1 MPVAAAVRRAQDDC
15 SMSDVTTLLG
25 AARDG
30 HKGAAD
36 QLYALLYQDLRRLA
50 RIQLRKHASR
60 HLETTSLI
68 NECYLRLASGGDLR
82 PTDRRHFLA
91 YAASAMRSAIV
102 DLARA
107 RLAEKRGGGQ
117 DMITLRTEIATAV
130 PGEQDDADVLRLHDA
145 LGELAQIDPRLARLV
160 EMRYFAGMSEVE
172 TAEALGISRRTAQ
185 RDWEKAR
192 LFLREALAAE

>member
-1 MPVAAAVRRAQDDC
+1 MP
-15 SMSDVTTLLG
+15 DVTTLLG

-30 HKGAAD
+30 EKRAAD

-50 RIQLRKHASR
+50 RIQLRKHAR
-60 HLETTSLI
+60 CHLETTSLI
-68 NECYLRLASGGDLR
+68 NECYLRLAGAGELR
-82 PTDRRHFLA
+82 PTDRGHFLA

-107 RLAEKRGGGQ
+107 RLAEKRGGGHE
-117 DMITLRTEIATAV
+117 MITLRTEIATAL
-130 PGEQDDADVLRLHDA
+130 PGEQHDADVLRIHEA
-145 LGELAQIDPRLARLV
+145 LDELAQIDARLARLV

-172 TAEALGISRRTAQ
+172 AAEALGISRRTAQ

-192 LFLREALAAE
+192 LFLREALAAK

>member
-1 MPVAAAVRRAQDDC
+1 MP
-15 SMSDVTTLLG
+15 DVTTLLG

-30 HKGAAD
+30 EKRAAD

-50 RIQLRKHASR
+50 RIQLRKHAHG

-68 NECYLRLASGGDLR
+68 NECYLRLAGGGELR

-117 DMITLRTEIATAV
+117 EMVTLRTEIATAV
-130 PGEQDDADVLRLHDA
+130 PGVEDDADVLRLHEA
-145 LGELAQIDPRLARLV
+145 LDELAGIDARLARLV

-172 TAEALGISRRTAQ
+172 VAEALGISRRTAQ

-192 LFLREALAAE
+192 LFLRHALAAK